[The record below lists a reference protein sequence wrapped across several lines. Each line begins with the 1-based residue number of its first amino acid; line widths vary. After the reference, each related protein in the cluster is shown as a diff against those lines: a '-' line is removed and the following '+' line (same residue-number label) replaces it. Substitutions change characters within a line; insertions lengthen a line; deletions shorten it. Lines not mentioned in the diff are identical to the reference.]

1 MNKLTLSLV
10 AATFSFGAAFAHAEQ
25 TPATAKT
32 AVATAAPIAPTA
44 TAATTTTAGTSTTVL
59 AKAETTQAAAAMAPN
74 TSPGKVATITSP
86 ITAKVEAKVTE
97 NQAKAPSEKPV
108 PATAAAAIRK

>member
-10 AATFSFGAAFAHAEQ
+10 AASLSFGAAFAHAEQ

-32 AVATAAPIAPTA
+32 AVAATVPAAPAA
-44 TAATTTTAGTSTTVL
+44 AAATTTATGTSTAVID
-59 AKAETTQAAAAMAPN
+59 KAETTQAAAATPN
-74 TSPGKVATITSP
+74 TSPKKVATTTSP
-86 ITAKVEAKVTE
+86 ITAKVEENLME